1 MGRYNMHTS
10 LDSKT
15 DRIGILL
22 VGHGSSLPYG
32 QEVLYKLAE
41 GYRKNSDYPVEV
53 GFMNIA
59 EPSIAVAVDTL
70 KKKQVRKII
79 VVPAFIAHGIHT
91 QQDIE
96 YVLRLSE
103 DKRPS
108 KIHNFDE
115 SERIDFDGEIIYTEP
130 FGADPRIVEILE
142 ERVNNS
148 IEPSKK
154 A

>member
-1 MGRYNMHTS
+1 MDEN
-10 LDSKT
+10 LDSK
-15 DRIGILL
+15 DNKIGILL

-41 GYRKNSDYPVEV
+41 GYRKDSDYPVEV

-59 EPSIAVAVDTL
+59 EPSIAAAVDTL
-70 KKKQVRKII
+70 KEKQVRKII

-91 QQDIE
+91 KQDIE
-96 YVLRLSE
+96 YVLRLRE

-115 SERIDFDGEIIYTEP
+115 NERIDFDGEIIYTEP
-130 FGADPRIVEILE
+130 FGADSRIVEILE
-142 ERVNNS
+142 EKVNGS
-148 IEPSKK
+148 IKTPKK
-154 A
+154 V

>member
-1 MGRYNMHTS
+1 MHTN
-10 LDSKT
+10 LDSKGNET
-15 DRIGILL
+15 GILL

-41 GYRKNSDYPVEV
+41 EYKKNSDYPVEV

-59 EPSIAVAVDTL
+59 EPSIAAAVDTL
-70 KKKQVRKII
+70 KEKHVEKII

-91 QQDIE
+91 KQDIE

-103 DKRPS
+103 EKRPS

-115 SERIDFDGEIIYTEP
+115 NERIDFDGEIIYTEP

-142 ERVNNS
+142 EKVTNTVKSLKN
-148 IEPSKK
+148 I
-154 A
+154 

>member
-1 MGRYNMHTS
+1 MHTN

-32 QEVLYKLAE
+32 KEVLYKLAE

-53 GFMNIA
+53 GFMNIS

-91 QQDIE
+91 KQDIE

-103 DKRPS
+103 EKRPS

-115 SERIDFDGEIIYTEP
+115 NERINFDGEIIYTEP
-130 FGADPRIVEILE
+130 FGADSRIVEILKE
-142 ERVNNS
+142 KVTNIIGSSN
-148 IEPSKK
+148 K

>member
-1 MGRYNMHTS
+1 MHLN
-10 LDSKT
+10 LDSK
-15 DRIGILL
+15 DNEIGILL

-41 GYRKNSDYPVEV
+41 GYRKDSEYPVEV

-59 EPSIAVAVDTL
+59 EPSIADAVDTL
-70 KKKQVRKII
+70 KKRQIKKII

-91 QQDIE
+91 KQDIE
-96 YVLRLSE
+96 YVLRLSDE
-103 DKRPS
+103 KRPS

-130 FGADPRIVEILE
+130 FGADSRIVKILE
-142 ERVNNS
+142 EKVNNIIGS
-148 IEPSKK
+148 SEKV
-154 A
+154 

>member
-1 MGRYNMHTS
+1 MNTN
-10 LDSKT
+10 LDTDKT
-15 DRIGILL
+15 GILL

-59 EPSIAVAVDTL
+59 EPSIAVAVDIL

-79 VVPAFIAHGIHT
+79 VVPSFIAHGIHT
-91 QQDIE
+91 KQDIE

-103 DKRPS
+103 TKRPS

-115 SERIDFDGEIIYTEP
+115 NERINFDGEIIYTEP
-130 FGADPRIVEILE
+130 FGADSRIVEILK
-142 ERVNNS
+142 ERVAS
-148 IEPSKK
+148 
-154 A
+154 AL

>member
-1 MGRYNMHTS
+1 MNTN
-10 LDSKT
+10 LDPKT
-15 DRIGILL
+15 IKIGILL

-32 QEVLYKLAE
+32 KEVLYKLAE
-41 GYRKNSDYPVEV
+41 GFRKNSDYPVEV
-53 GFMNIA
+53 GFMNIS

-70 KKKQVRKII
+70 KKKHVRKII

-91 QQDIE
+91 KQDIE
-96 YVLRLSE
+96 YVLRLTE

-115 SERIDFDGEIIYTEP
+115 NERIDFDGEIIYTEP
-130 FGADPRIVEILE
+130 FGADSRIVEILE
-142 ERVNNS
+142 ERANNS
-148 IEPSKK
+148 IESFKK

>member
-1 MGRYNMHTS
+1 MHTN

-32 QEVLYKLAE
+32 KEVLYKLAE

-53 GFMNIA
+53 GFMNISK
-59 EPSIAVAVDTL
+59 PSIAVAVDTL

-91 QQDIE
+91 KQDIE

-103 DKRPS
+103 EKRPS

-115 SERIDFDGEIIYTEP
+115 NERINFDGEIIYTEP
-130 FGADPRIVEILE
+130 FGADSRIVEILE
-142 ERVNNS
+142 EKVTNIIGSSN
-148 IEPSKK
+148 KD
-154 A
+154 

>member
-1 MGRYNMHTS
+1 MHTN
-10 LDSKT
+10 LDSKGNET
-15 DRIGILL
+15 GILL

-41 GYRKNSDYPVEV
+41 EYKKNSDYPVEV

-59 EPSIAVAVDTL
+59 EPSIAAAVDTL
-70 KKKQVRKII
+70 KEKHVEKII

-91 QQDIE
+91 KQDIE

-103 DKRPS
+103 EKRPS

-115 SERIDFDGEIIYTEP
+115 NERIDFDGEIIYTEP

-142 ERVNNS
+142 EKVNNTIKS
-148 IEPSKK
+148 LEKV
-154 A
+154 

>member
-1 MGRYNMHTS
+1 MHAN
-10 LDSKT
+10 LDSN
-15 DRIGILL
+15 DNEIGILL

-41 GYRKNSDYPVEV
+41 EYRKNSDYPVEV

-59 EPSIAVAVDTL
+59 KPSIAAAVDTL
-70 KKKQVRKII
+70 KKKHVEKII
-79 VVPAFIAHGIHT
+79 IVPAFIAHGIHT
-91 QQDIE
+91 KQDIE
-96 YVLRLSE
+96 YVLRLRD

-130 FGADPRIVEILE
+130 FGADSRIVEILQE
-142 ERVNNS
+142 KVNNS
-148 IEPSKK
+148 IKPLEK

>member
-1 MGRYNMHTS
+1 MRLN
-10 LDSKT
+10 LDSK
-15 DRIGILL
+15 DNEIGILL

-41 GYRKNSDYPVEV
+41 GYRKDSDYPVEV

-59 EPSIAVAVDTL
+59 EPSIAAAVDTL
-70 KKKQVRKII
+70 KKRQAKKII

-91 QQDIE
+91 KQDIE
-96 YVLRLSE
+96 YVLRLS
-103 DKRPS
+103 DTKRPS

-130 FGADPRIVEILE
+130 FGADSRIVEILE
-142 ERVNNS
+142 EKVNNY
-148 IEPSKK
+148 IEHSKK

>member
-1 MGRYNMHTS
+1 MHAN
-10 LDSKT
+10 LDSK
-15 DRIGILL
+15 DNEIGILL

-41 GYRKNSDYPVEV
+41 GYIKDSDYPVEV

-59 EPSIAVAVDTL
+59 EPSIAAAVDTL
-70 KKKQVRKII
+70 KKMHVKKII

-91 QQDIE
+91 KQDIE
-96 YVLRLSE
+96 YVLRLSNE
-103 DKRPS
+103 KRPS

-130 FGADPRIVEILE
+130 FGADSRIVEILE
-142 ERVNNS
+142 EKVNNI
-148 IEPSKK
+148 IESPDK

>member
-1 MGRYNMHTS
+1 MHAN

-15 DRIGILL
+15 DKIGVLL

-41 GYRKNSDYPVEV
+41 GYRKDSDYPVEV

-59 EPSIAVAVDTL
+59 EPSIAAAVNTL
-70 KKKQVRKII
+70 KKNQVRKII

-91 QQDIE
+91 KHDIE

-103 DKRPS
+103 EKRPS

-115 SERIDFDGEIIYTEP
+115 NERIDFDGEIIYTEP
-130 FGADPRIVEILE
+130 LGADPRIVEILE
-142 ERVNNS
+142 EIVDNS
-148 IEPSKK
+148 IKSS
-154 A
+154 

>member
-1 MGRYNMHTS
+1 MHTN

-32 QEVLYKLAE
+32 KEVLYKLAE

-53 GFMNIA
+53 GFMNIS

-91 QQDIE
+91 KQDIE

-103 DKRPS
+103 EKRPS

-115 SERIDFDGEIIYTEP
+115 NERINFDGEIIYTEP
-130 FGADPRIVEILE
+130 FGADSRIVEILE
-142 ERVNNS
+142 EKVTNIIGLSN
-148 IEPSKK
+148 K

>member
-1 MGRYNMHTS
+1 MHTN

-15 DRIGILL
+15 DRIGVLL

-32 QEVLYKLAE
+32 QEVLHKLAE
-41 GYRKNSDYPVEV
+41 EYKKSSDYPVEV

-70 KKKQVRKII
+70 KKKHVRKII

-91 QQDIE
+91 KQDIE
-96 YVLRLSE
+96 YVLRLRE

-115 SERIDFDGEIIYTEP
+115 SERIDFDDEIIYTEP
-130 FGADPRIVEILE
+130 FGADPRIVEILRE
-142 ERVNNS
+142 IVNNS
-148 IEPSKK
+148 IDPSKK

>member
-1 MGRYNMHTS
+1 MHTN
-10 LDSKT
+10 LDSKGNET
-15 DRIGILL
+15 GILL

-41 GYRKNSDYPVEV
+41 EYKKNSDYPVEV

-59 EPSIAVAVDTL
+59 EPSIAAAVDTL
-70 KKKQVRKII
+70 KEKHVEKII

-91 QQDIE
+91 KQDIE

-103 DKRPS
+103 EKRPS

-115 SERIDFDGEIIYTEP
+115 NERIDFDGEIIYTEP
-130 FGADPRIVEILE
+130 FGADPRIVAILE
-142 ERVNNS
+142 EKVTNTVKSLKN
-148 IEPSKK
+148 I
-154 A
+154 